1 MTEAMHLILIFED
14 DQAMQNILRMLFE
27 ANGFR
32 VLLADTAVRGER
44 DARLHRPDIV
54 LVDLGLPDRDGI
66 NVISAIRAWS
76 PVPIVVLTAQTAE
89 AQRLAAFELGA
100 DDYVMKPFSA
110 PELLA
115 RVRAVVR
122 RHVRG
127 ELPMGM
133 LELGDVLV
141 DMTRRVARR
150 RDGSDVHLTPLEYR
164 LLETLA
170 RHGDRL
176 VTHSAL
182 INEVWGPQ
190 RDASHALR
198 VHIGSLRRKL
208 EADPSRPHY
217 IRTELGLGYRLVV
230 QAESVD
236 EQDTQRAP

>member
-14 DQAMQNILRMLFE
+14 DQAMQNILRMFFE

-44 DARLHRPDIV
+44 DTRLHRPDLV

-66 NVISAIRAWS
+66 QVITAIRAWS

-115 RVRAVVR
+115 RVRAVLR

-150 RDGSDVHLTPLEYR
+150 RDGSEVRLTPLEYR

-176 VTHSAL
+176 VTHAVL
-182 INEVWGPQ
+182 IREVWGPQ

-230 QAESVD
+230 QAESID
-236 EQDTQRAP
+236 ERDTQRAP

>member
-14 DQAMQNILRMLFE
+14 DQAMQNVLRMLFE

-32 VLLADTAVRGER
+32 VLLADTAARGEQ

-54 LVDLGLPDRDGI
+54 LVDLGLPDRDGM
-66 NVISAIRAWS
+66 NVISTIRGWS

-150 RDGSDVHLTPLEYR
+150 RDGSDVRLTPLEYR

-176 VTHSAL
+176 VTHSVL
-182 INEVWGPQ
+182 INEVWGPR

-217 IRTELGLGYRLVV
+217 IRTELGIGYRLVV
-230 QAESVD
+230 PTESVD
-236 EQDTQRAP
+236 ERDTQPAP

>member
-1 MTEAMHLILIFED
+1 LVAGTD
-14 DQAMQNILRMLFE
+14 RGPD
-27 ANGFR
+27 GSDC
-32 VLLADTAVRGER
+32 LAQ
-44 DARLHRPDIV
+44 
-54 LVDLGLPDRDGI
+54 
-66 NVISAIRAWS
+66 W
-76 PVPIVVLTAQTAE
+76 
-89 AQRLAAFELGA
+89 LAAFELGA

-115 RVRAVVR
+115 RVRAVLR

-133 LELGDVLV
+133 VELGDVSV

-150 RDGSDVHLTPLEYR
+150 RDGSDVRLTPLEYR

-176 VTHSAL
+176 VTHS
-182 INEVWGPQ
+182 V
-190 RDASHALR
+190 
-198 VHIGSLRRKL
+198 L
-208 EADPSRPHY
+208 EADPSRPRY

-236 EQDTQRAP
+236 ERDTQRAP

>member
-14 DQAMQNILRMLFE
+14 DKAMQNILRMFFE

-44 DARLHRPDIV
+44 DTRLHRPDLV

-66 NVISAIRAWS
+66 HVISAIRAWS

-115 RVRAVVR
+115 RVRAVLR

-127 ELPMGM
+127 DLPMGM

-150 RDGSDVHLTPLEYR
+150 RDGSDVRLTPLEYR

-176 VTHSAL
+176 VTHS
-182 INEVWGPQ
+182 V
-190 RDASHALR
+190 
-198 VHIGSLRRKL
+198 L
-208 EADPSRPHY
+208 EADPSRPRY

-236 EQDTQRAP
+236 ERDTQRAP

>member
-14 DQAMQNILRMLFE
+14 DQAMQNILRMFFE
-27 ANGFR
+27 AHGFR

-44 DARLHRPDIV
+44 DTRLHRPDLV

-66 NVISAIRAWS
+66 HVISAIRAWS

-115 RVRAVVR
+115 RVRAVLR

-141 DMTRRVARR
+141 DMTRRVACR
-150 RDGSDVHLTPLEYR
+150 RDGSDVRLTPLEYR

-176 VTHSAL
+176 VTHSVL
-182 INEVWGPQ
+182 MREVWGPQ

-236 EQDTQRAP
+236 ERDAQRAP

>member
-32 VLLADTAVRGER
+32 VLLADTAARGEQ

-66 NVISAIRAWS
+66 NVISAIRGWS

-150 RDGSDVHLTPLEYR
+150 RDGSDVRLTPLEYR

-176 VTHSAL
+176 VTHSVL

-217 IRTELGLGYRLVV
+217 IRTELGIGYRLVV
-230 QAESVD
+230 PAERVD
-236 EQDTQRAP
+236 ERDTQRAP

>member
-32 VLLADTAVRGER
+32 VLLADTAVGGER

-66 NVISAIRAWS
+66 NVISAIRSWS

-89 AQRLAAFELGA
+89 AQRLAAFEFGA

-133 LELGDVLV
+133 LELGDVSV

-150 RDGSDVHLTPLEYR
+150 RDGSDLRLTPLEYR

-182 INEVWGPQ
+182 IKEVWGPQ

-230 QAESVD
+230 QHEGAG